1 VVDDSSFSGWF
12 DTYVLLALRIGSA
25 GLLLGPG
32 VSKFLTYE
40 HSVRFFTTLGLPAP
54 KLLVPAVGAIELGAA
69 GLLFWDRRAWLGA
82 LLAVPVMAVAA
93 ATAGP
98 TWQNLGVFFAACVV
112 LAGRARENRFGP
124 RGDR

>member
-1 VVDDSSFSGWF
+1 MVDDSSSPGWL
-12 DTYVLLALRIGSA
+12 DTYVQPALRIASA

-40 HSVRFFTTLGLPAP
+40 RSVRFFTTLGLPAP
-54 KLLVPAVGAIELGAA
+54 EMLVPAVGAIELGAA
-69 GLLFWDRRAWLGA
+69 GLLFWDRGAWLGA
-82 LLAVPVMAVAA
+82 LLALPVMAVAA

-98 TWQNLGVFFAACVV
+98 TWQNVGVFFAACVV
-112 LAGRARENRFGP
+112 LAGRARENRFGI